1 MSNYTY
7 CTLIIEAAYQQAA
20 QELFGNSTTDPDTG
34 AVVVTP
40 NTNVF
45 VTGLS
50 ADGTAPATHYVTAG
64 PFDNSELNKA
74 LNQQAVPFWVS
85 FGPEPDFNGLQQVVP
100 EQGTM

>member
-1 MSNYTY
+1 MSYTFA
-7 CTLIIEAAYQQAA
+7 TLIVAAADQLAA
-20 QELFGNSTTDPDTG
+20 QELFGTTTTDPDTG

-40 NTNVF
+40 NFNVF

-50 ADGTAPATHYVTAG
+50 ADGTAPATHYVSAG

-85 FGPEPDFNGLQQVVP
+85 FGPEPDFNGMQIVQAADSAAI
-100 EQGTM
+100 